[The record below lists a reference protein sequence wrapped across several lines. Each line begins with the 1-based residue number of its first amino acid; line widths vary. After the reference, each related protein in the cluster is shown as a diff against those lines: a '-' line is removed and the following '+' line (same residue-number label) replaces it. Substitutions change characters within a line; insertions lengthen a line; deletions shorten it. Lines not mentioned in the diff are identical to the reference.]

1 MKKVSL
7 VLSSG
12 GARGMAHIGVIDAL
26 IEKDFTISSIAG
38 SSIGSVIGGIYAQ
51 GRLQDY
57 KKWIC
62 ELDKLD
68 VLKLIDFTISQQG
81 IIKGDR
87 VFQEMSQ
94 FIEDKPIEELDI
106 PFAAIATDLL
116 NHKEKV
122 FTSGS
127 LFEALRASIAIPTI
141 LTPHT
146 IDGIQLVD
154 GGVFNPLPVDHVQR
168 SEGDILVVVDLNSP
182 AKKPQRNKKAEIK
195 TGENNNYL
203 GQMLGKVQSIFRS
216 NGEDHEEKLSYF
228 NFINKSIDVMQVRIA
243 SLLME
248 QYKPDIHI
256 KISRNACG
264 SFDYHRAEEMI
275 SLGHQ
280 EFLKS
285 LEAYQKKTSPRR
297 GDL

>member
-12 GARGMAHIGVIDAL
+12 GARGMAHIGVIDGL
-26 IEKDFTISSIAG
+26 IEKGFTISSIAG

-57 KKWIC
+57 KEWIC
-62 ELDKLD
+62 ELDKLA

-106 PFAAIATDLL
+106 PFAAVATDLL
-116 NHKEKV
+116 NHQEKV

-146 IDGIQLVD
+146 VDGIQLVD
-154 GGVFNPLPVDHVQR
+154 GGVFNPLPVDHVRR
-168 SEGDILVVVDLNSP
+168 SEGDILVVADLNSP
-182 AKKPQRNKKAEIK
+182 AKKPQRKKKTEIK
-195 TGENNNYL
+195 AGENNNYL
-203 GQMLGKVQSIFRS
+203 RQMLEKVQSIFRS
-216 NGEDHEEKLSYF
+216 GEEDHEEKLSYF

-256 KISRNACG
+256 MIPRNACG
-264 SFDYHRAEEMI
+264 SFEYHRAEEMI
-275 SLGHQ
+275 ALGHQ

-285 LEAYQKKTSPRR
+285 LEAYLNKK
-297 GDL
+297 

>member
-12 GARGMAHIGVIDAL
+12 GARGMAHIGVIDGL
-26 IEKDFTISSIAG
+26 IEKEFTISSIAG

-57 KKWIC
+57 KEWIC
-62 ELDKLD
+62 ELDKLA

-106 PFAAIATDLL
+106 PFAAVATDLL
-116 NHKEKV
+116 NHQEKV

-146 IDGIQLVD
+146 VDGIQLVD
-154 GGVFNPLPVDHVQR
+154 GGVFNPLPVDHVRR

-182 AKKPQRNKKAEIK
+182 AKKPQRKKKTEIK
-195 TGENNNYL
+195 AGEDNNYL
-203 GQMLGKVQSIFRS
+203 GQMLEKVQSIFRS
-216 NGEDHEEKLSYF
+216 GGEDHEEKLSYF

-256 KISRNACG
+256 MIPRNACG
-264 SFDYHRAEEMI
+264 SFEYHRAEEMI
-275 SLGHQ
+275 ALGHQ

-285 LEAYQKKTSPRR
+285 LEAYLNKK
-297 GDL
+297 